1 MVKLLPACKGY
12 LWGGEKLREQFHV
25 QSDLNPLAEAWVL
38 SAHPDGESVADGV
51 PFSQYL
57 QNAELGGKASRFAD
71 FPVLIKLIDAKQDLS
86 VQVHPDDTYA
96 RQYENGNG
104 KTEMWYVLSA
114 EEGAS
119 LYYGFSRNVTEA
131 EVRERI
137 ENGTLTD
144 VLNRVSVKAGDVF
157 FIEAGTVHAIGA
169 GLVICEI
176 QQNSNTTY
184 RLYDY
189 DRRDKDGNRRP
200 LHIDKALAVSNLAPT
215 PMKGGNGDTLAECPY
230 FRVRRVR
237 GAGQM
242 QMTAD
247 SFHAVTAVAGTGTLT
262 ADGET
267 VTFTQGDCFFIPA
280 GDKTY
285 TLAGD
290 ATVVVT
296 DIP

>member
-1 MVKLLPACKGY
+1 MVKVLPACKRY
-12 LWGGEKLREQFHV
+12 LWGGEKLREQFHIP
-25 QSDLNPLAEAWVL
+25 SDLMPLAEAWVL
-38 SAHPDGESVADGV
+38 SAHPDGECTANGV

-57 QNAELGGKASRFAD
+57 QTVACGTKASRFAD

-86 VQVHPDDTYA
+86 VQVHPDDAYA
-96 RQYENGNG
+96 RKHENDNG

-114 EEGAS
+114 EPNAS
-119 LYYGFSRNVTEA
+119 LYYGFSREVTEQ

-137 ENGTLTD
+137 ENGTLTA
-144 VLNRVSVKAGDVF
+144 VLNRVPAKAGDVF

-189 DRRDKDGNRRP
+189 DRRDQDGNRRP
-200 LHIDKALAVSNLAPT
+200 LHVEKALAVSRFAPT
-215 PMKGGNGDTLAECPY
+215 PHKGGDGDTLAVCPY
-230 FRVRRVR
+230 FRVRRVQ
-237 GAGQM
+237 GAAHI

-262 ADGET
+262 ADEIGRAH
-267 VTFTQGDCFFIPA
+267 V
-280 GDKTY
+280 
-285 TLAGD
+285 
-290 ATVVVT
+290 
-296 DIP
+296 

>member
-1 MVKLLPACKGY
+1 MVKLQPACKGY
-12 LWGGEKLREQFHV
+12 LWGGEKLREQFHI
-25 QSDLNPLAEAWVL
+25 QSDVSPLAEAWVL
-38 SAHPDGESVADGV
+38 SAHPDGESTANGV

-57 QNAELGGKASRFAD
+57 QNVPTGEKASRFAD

-86 VQVHPDDTYA
+86 VQVHPDGAD
-96 RQYENGNG
+96 G

-119 LYYGFSRNVTEA
+119 LYYGFSREVSA
-131 EVRERI
+131 DEVRARI
-137 ENGTLTD
+137 ADGTLTD
-144 VLNRVSVKAGDVF
+144 LLNRVPVTAGDVF
-157 FIEAGTVHAIGA
+157 FIPAGTVHAIGA

-189 DRRDKDGNRRP
+189 NRRDKEGNLRP
-200 LHIDKALAVSNLAPT
+200 LHIDEALSVATLT
-215 PMKGGNGDTLAECPY
+215 PVPMVGGDGDTLADCPY
-230 FRVRRVR
+230 FRVRRVQ
-237 GAGQM
+237 GAVQI

-247 SFHAVTAVAGTGTLT
+247 SFHAVTVVAGAGTLT

-267 VTFTQGDCFFIPA
+267 IAFTQGDCFFIPA

-285 TLAGD
+285 TVAGD